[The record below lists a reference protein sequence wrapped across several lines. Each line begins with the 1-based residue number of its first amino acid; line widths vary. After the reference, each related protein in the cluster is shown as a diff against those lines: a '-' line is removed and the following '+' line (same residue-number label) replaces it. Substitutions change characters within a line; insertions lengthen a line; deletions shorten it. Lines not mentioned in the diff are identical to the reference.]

1 MPDRPPTAAEAARDA
16 ARAAAQ
22 AATALGAALEALSTA
37 LPAPLEGPSSAAP
50 KGGSCSAAK
59 NPAARHIA
67 EHRRGVVGKIER
79 DPELEAFVRA
89 RIDTMSFPEIE
100 AAIAAAFPPG
110 RRVTDSTL
118 YRWWARSGLR
128 AARRGERGRGG
139 TWTASRIVRG
149 GLP

>member
-16 ARAAAQ
+16 AQ
-22 AATALGAALEALSTA
+22 AATALGAALEALSRA
-37 LPAPLEGPSSAAP
+37 LPAPLEGPSSGPPA
-50 KGGSCSAAK
+50 
-59 NPAARHIA
+59 PAARHIA

-100 AAIAAAFPPG
+100 AAIAAAFPPE

-128 AARRGERGRGG
+128 AARRGEAR
-139 TWTASRIVRG
+139 
-149 GLP
+149 